1 MENKGNIRLLLVD
14 DESDFRRVIAK
25 RLEKRGIPSSE
36 ASSGEECLSIL
47 VQKPMDV
54 IVLDVKMPGMGGIE
68 TLDRIRKDYPKTE
81 VILLTGQSSTLDG
94 VEGIKA
100 GAFDYL
106 TKPVETEHLASKII
120 QAYEKVVRIEEK
132 EAEDTFRKE
141 CEANMITTER
151 LASLGTL
158 AAGVAHEINNPLAV
172 INESVGWL
180 KSLLQRDEVAGLSIR
195 KDLELHVEKIEKSVY
210 RVKKITHQLL
220 GIVRKSDF
228 TISEIKLNELLKDT
242 IELVQ
247 TEAQNKGVE
256 VLLKTNTSNSSIWSD
271 PYQLRQV
278 IINLLNNAIHA
289 SKKGETITIALSQS
303 SDGSEIEIQDQG
315 AGIPDEHLAKI
326 FEPFFSTKEP
336 GEGTGLGL
344 YVTRNII
351 EKLEGMIDVKSSL
364 GKGTAFRIVLP
375 KYIKEGFIKQ

>member
-1 MENKGNIRLLLVD
+1 MD